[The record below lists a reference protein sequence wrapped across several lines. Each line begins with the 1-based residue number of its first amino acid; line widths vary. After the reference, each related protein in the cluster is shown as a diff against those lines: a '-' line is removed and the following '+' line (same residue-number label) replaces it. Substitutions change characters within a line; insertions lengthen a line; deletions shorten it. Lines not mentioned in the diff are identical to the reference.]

1 MGKFQKPDLE
11 KERCCPLLTR
21 GLPTTRQVVIRKPIQ
36 LHVGAGDLDSLCL
49 SGIGGKPYSRGMSK
63 PNGFKLETKQVE
75 RVPAFG
81 PSTRRTMARAD
92 ESNSAPTFS
101 TITL

>member
-1 MGKFQKPDLE
+1 MRIYQLWAGFRSQIVREGNVPDPHTSPGPNSKNLFSSTLVREILIRFILAELE
-11 KERCCPLLTR
+11 E
-21 GLPTTRQVVIRKPIQ
+21 
-36 LHVGAGDLDSLCL
+36 A
-49 SGIGGKPYSRGMSK
+49 YSRGMSK